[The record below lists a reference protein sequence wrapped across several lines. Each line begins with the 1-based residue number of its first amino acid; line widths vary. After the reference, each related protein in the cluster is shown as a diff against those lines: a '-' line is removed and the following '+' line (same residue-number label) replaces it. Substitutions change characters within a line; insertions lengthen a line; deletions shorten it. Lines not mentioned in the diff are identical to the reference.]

1 LRYKM
6 SSTTPLEYRD
16 AFVAR
21 VRQAGSMR
29 TILNVPLQR
38 SAAWTQVL
46 TTTMSV
52 DEAKSRR
59 RQYLCTWSSAFAFFA
74 KLQSIGFWQAEKLDE
89 VESTALPTSALRYG
103 WTASSFAR

>member
-1 LRYKM
+1 MLFLPSHYQPTVPLQYGPASPSLSYKM

-46 TTTMSV
+46 TATMSV

-59 RQYLCTWSSAFAFFA
+59 RQCLCT
-74 KLQSIGFWQAEKLDE
+74 
-89 VESTALPTSALRYG
+89 
-103 WTASSFAR
+103 

>member
-1 LRYKM
+1 VLQETLRYKM

-74 KLQSIGFWQAEKLDE
+74 KLQSIGFW
-89 VESTALPTSALRYG
+89 
-103 WTASSFAR
+103 